1 MENPFSLSKEKLK
14 DLLNSFSSWFDK
26 DERERNYPIVRRQR
40 AREIKNTLLNED
52 YLSNVTDEILSKEI
66 FKYSRTLAGPA
77 FIRLG
82 MPRISGEIKGIKRN
96 LLYIINSKDSPFNKA
111 AKILDGEYR
120 ILIFSRA
127 FWTPILQAKYPDT
140 LCNWNAK
147 TERFLRKVG
156 VNVRTSKLSTEE
168 KYIRISEAFQYLRK
182 LSPEQDFYSFDH
194 LMHYG
199 TVINEGVQM
208 LKEFAGVSEKEKKK
222 EKADNKKA
230 MKGKKLI
237 ASKLEHP
244 DVQGILLELGNLLG
258 YDTYSADPSK
268 YFGEEKLGD
277 IATLDGVPDDYVPN
291 RMFGDVKNIDVI
303 WFEDNFPMYLFE
315 VEHTTGVT
323 DGLLRL
329 FQIRKLGSSFLY
341 IIAPSKV
348 EAKFNREINKDPF
361 FEIKERYSFRSYE
374 ELVEFFEA
382 TRAFVNRKSKFFG
395 E

>member
-1 MENPFSLSKEKLK
+1 MKNPFSLSNEKLK
-14 DLLNSFSSWFDK
+14 ELLNSFSSWFVK

-40 AREIKNTLLNED
+40 AREIKNTLLNKD

-96 LLYIINSKDSPFNKA
+96 LIYIINSKDSPFNKA

-120 ILIFSRA
+120 ILIFGRA

-199 TVINEGVQM
+199 TVIDEGVKILEDFTGVPEK
-208 LKEFAGVSEKEKKK
+208 LKAKVSEQDKVITQ
-222 EKADNKKA
+222 
-230 MKGKKLI
+230 GKKI
-237 ASKLEHP
+237 EPSKLKHQ
-244 DVQGILLELGNLLG
+244 DVQGILIELGNSMG
-258 YDTYSADPSK
+258 YDTYVADPSK
-268 YFGEEKLGD
+268 SYGEERLGD
-277 IATLDGVPDDYVPN
+277 KATLDKVPDDYVPK
-291 RMFGDVKNIDVI
+291 RMYEDVRNIDVI
-303 WFEDNFPMYLFE
+303 WFEDNLPLYLFE

-348 EAKFNREINKDPF
+348 ETKFNREINKDPF